1 MGTDVGGRAHRQLLD
16 SLFSI
21 GATPV
26 GEPVSEYMHQLE
38 GLCSNHSST
47 LLGSITSQAF
57 KFWGPTAGRPNDM
70 KGAGRSTAASE
81 EGQDA
86 VDKRGALCEE
96 EMQWNVRVVF
106 VRLYVASLSQYHC
119 RLLARLEGEEWVMP
133 QLLVEVIDTY
143 NHAHSPPPPPAYF
156 NTAARIVPGS
166 QGEVNARQK
175 ERAGQEEGGQ
185 QETGEEGEQKVSA
198 SEEGVGVAGEK
209 GLVQGEQALSEEGV
223 GVGVGVGGEW
233 FEVLVDFV
241 PRLLGGPP
249 REYVRQYAQ
258 VYLSLSL
265 CVSLSLSLS
274 LSLFL

>member
-1 MGTDVGGRAHRQLLD
+1 
-16 SLFSI
+16 
-21 GATPV
+21 
-26 GEPVSEYMHQLE
+26 
-38 GLCSNHSST
+38 
-47 LLGSITSQAF
+47 
-57 KFWGPTAGRPNDM
+57 M
-70 KGAGRSTAASE
+70 KGAGRSTATAE

-96 EMQWNVRVVF
+96 EMQWKVRVLF

-133 QLLVEVIDTY
+133 HLLVEVIDTY
-143 NHAHSPPPPPAYF
+143 AHSPPPPPAYF
-156 NTAARIVPGS
+156 NTAARSVPGG
-166 QGEVNARQK
+166 QGQVNTRQK
-175 ERAGQEEGGQ
+175 VRAGQEEGGQ

-209 GLVQGEQALSEEGV
+209 GLVQGEQALSGEGV

-241 PRLLGGPP
+241 PRLLGPPP

-265 CVSLSLSLS
+265 CLSVSLSLSLS
-274 LSLFL
+274 PSLPLFSRGAGGRQ